1 MEYLSLFKID
11 RINKEVEAYQ
21 SAYHEYKGLHERHMR
36 ENEMVMEEYDKLR
49 ERTEEL
55 LEENM
60 KLREEIEKLKDVQ
73 KNGEIIWG
81 MIINSLWPA
90 DSIRWHRY
98 GSTLAQVCLT
108 ATSHYLNQYWLI
120 IRQVLWLLP
129 ESKFTE
135 CPCHISQRW
144 MSLSFNGFSQD
155 CVIHLQCVKRDTAVL
170 H

>member
-1 MEYLSLFKID
+1 MEYLSFFKID

-21 SAYHEYKGLHERHMR
+21 SAYREYKGLHERHMR

-73 KNGEIIWG
+73 KNGKIIWG

-90 DSIRWHRY
+90 DSTRWHRY
-98 GSTLAQVCLT
+98 GSTLAQVMACCLA

-120 IRQVLWLLP
+120 IRQVLWLLL
-129 ESKFTE
+129 ESNFTE
-135 CPCHISQRW
+135 YPSYT
-144 MSLSFNGFSQD
+144 S
-155 CVIHLQCVKRDTAVL
+155 T
-170 H
+170 